1 MSKSTFRIKGWHVL
15 ASLIAFFGLVI
26 GVNTIFI
33 VKATRTFPGMSV
45 ERPFEKGL
53 RYNQTLKARQQ
64 TQQEGWAANFSL
76 EDSNDVVVQFTNE
89 AGPIDGLNV
98 TVHLVWPG
106 LPHQDQMLTL
116 KPSGPGVYKSPM
128 SGLVFHGRTLEFE
141 GQAVRLKDNLVFPF
155 KGRIKV

>member
-1 MSKSTFRIKGWHVL
+1 MSKRTFTIKGWHVL
-15 ASLIAFFGLVI
+15 AGFIAFFGLVF
-26 GVNTIFI
+26 GVNAIFI

-64 TQQEGWAANFSL
+64 TQKEGWAANFSL
-76 EDSNDVVVQFTNE
+76 EDSNAVMVRFTNA

-106 LPHQDQMLTL
+106 LPNQDQQLTL
-116 KPSGPGVYKSPM
+116 QPSGPGLYKSQM